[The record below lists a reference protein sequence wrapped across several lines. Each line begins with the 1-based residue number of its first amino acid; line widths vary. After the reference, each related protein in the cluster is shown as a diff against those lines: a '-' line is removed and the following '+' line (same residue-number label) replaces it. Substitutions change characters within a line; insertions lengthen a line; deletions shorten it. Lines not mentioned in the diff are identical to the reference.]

1 MLEKWQ
7 QMLEDLKK
15 QSRGKAILGRMEN
28 TLEKMRKELEKCYKP
43 Y

>member
-1 MLEKWQ
+1 MLDKWQ

-15 QSRGKAILGRMEN
+15 QSRGEAILNRMTD
-28 TLEKMRKELEKCYKP
+28 TLNKMKGGLNQCYKP